1 MGDDWLYDVEIE
13 VLGKPVG
20 KGRPRFSNAGGFVRT
35 YTPDKTVDF
44 ENLVRLEW
52 HNAGHEMLHGCIAAK
67 ICACFPIPKSVSKKK
82 RATMDCAP
90 YPHKPDC
97 DNIAKAVLDALN
109 GIAYDDD
116 SQVVELI
123 VQKKYSDTPKTII
136 KFCEFTEE

>member
-1 MGDDWLYDVEIE
+1 MTVEIE

-52 HNAGHEMLHGCIAAK
+52 HNAGHDMLHGNISADIRAF
-67 ICACFPIPKSVSKKK
+67 FPIPKSVSKKK
-82 RATMDCAP
+82 REGMIHASF
-90 YPHKPDC
+90 PHKPDC

-109 GIAYDDD
+109 GIAYEDD
-116 SQVVELI
+116 SQVVELE
-123 VQKKYSDTPKTII
+123 VTKKYSETPKTVIVLSEKEDI
-136 KFCEFTEE
+136 V